1 MRKSISTEISNDCL
15 LDVNEAA
22 ELLRVSH
29 RTVYAWVSQRRIP
42 FRKAGRRLLFSRE
55 ELVAWTQPNLDGDQ
69 YLELIK

>member
-1 MRKSISTEISNDCL
+1 MRKFISDGISTECL
-15 LDVNEAA
+15 LNVSEAA
-22 ELLRVSH
+22 DLLRVSH
-29 RTVYAWVSQRRIP
+29 RTLYSWVGQRRIP